1 MPKSKRSSKRRVDR
15 KMPKPKKTKSES
27 ARLKA
32 TLRSARP
39 INAALKTL
47 VIAAEPPID
56 SNPAHLDSAFRGKLE
71 RALAQLSAQG
81 NPFRFV
87 EGFRMVDR
95 QQWLY
100 GSGRPSAVPYGRPGP
115 ILTNADGVNALSK
128 HQGNG
133 TPGSGLAA
141 DCYPLRGG
149 SVYIP
154 PDTDPIWDQYAAAV
168 VAQGLVAG
176 RNFPKFKD
184 SPHCEMP

>member
-1 MPKSKRSSKRRVDR
+1 MPARKRSKRMGRAKNDKSNNLR
-15 KMPKPKKTKSES
+15 PKTI
-27 ARLKA
+27 
-32 TLRSARP
+32 LRSARP

-56 SNPAHLDSAFRGKLE
+56 NNLADLDPTFHGKLDA
-71 RALAQLSAQG
+71 ALTQLSAQG
-81 NPFRFV
+81 TPFRFV
-87 EGFRMVDR
+87 EGFRTADR

-115 ILTNADGVNALSK
+115 ILTNADGVNTLSK

-141 DCYPLRGG
+141 DCYPTRGG
-149 SVYIP
+149 GVYIP
-154 PDTDPIWDQYAAAV
+154 PDTDPVWDQYAAAV

>member
-1 MPKSKRSSKRRVDR
+1 MSAQKPVKNR
-15 KMPKPKKTKSES
+15 KKAKKGIAKQPAFKGIRPSI
-27 ARLKA
+27 
-32 TLRSARP
+32 RP
-39 INAALKTL
+39 IDAALKTL

-56 SNPAHLDSAFRGKLE
+56 NNPSNLDPTFRGKLDA
-71 RALAQLSAQG
+71 ALAQLLAQAT
-81 NPFRFV
+81 PFRFV
-87 EGFRMVDR
+87 EGFRTLDR

-100 GSGRPSAVPYGRPGP
+100 GSGRPSAVPYGRTGP
-115 ILTNADGVNALSK
+115 ILTNADGINSLSK

-141 DCYPLRGG
+141 DCYPLKGG

-154 PDTDPIWDQYAAAV
+154 PDTDPIWDQYATAV

-184 SPHCEMP
+184 SPHCEMS

>member
-1 MPKSKRSSKRRVDR
+1 MPARKLSMRTRRSKKDKTNRMRSKR
-15 KMPKPKKTKSES
+15 
-27 ARLKA
+27 A
-32 TLRSARP
+32 LRSPRR
-39 INAALKTL
+39 ISAALKTV
-47 VIAAEPPID
+47 VIAAQPLID
-56 SNPAHLDSAFRGKLE
+56 NNPDHLDSTFKSKLDS
-71 RALAQLSAQG
+71 ALGQLSQQG
-81 NPFRFV
+81 SPFRFV
-87 EGFRMVDR
+87 EGFRTQDR

-115 ILTNADGVNALSK
+115 ILTNADGVNVLSK

-141 DCYPLRGG
+141 DCYPLQGG
-149 SVYIP
+149 NVYIP
-154 PDTDPIWDQYAAAV
+154 PDTDPIWDRYAAAV